1 MGFFVVFGCKS
12 ENNDKNKELLFW
24 YLALTANSTNSS
36 TYSIGGTISGLLASG
51 STGLVLQ
58 NNSTDDLSVDSGST
72 SFTFS
77 TKTSTYDVTVKTQP
91 SGRSCTVS
99 NGSGTATADVTS
111 VSISCS
117 CSNTTSLLGGSI
129 QGCELSLSTAVT
141 TLAGSGSSGSTDA
154 TGISASFNNPGDI
167 TTDGTNLYVADT
179 SNHKIRKVVISSG
192 VVTTLAGSG
201 SSGSTDATGT
211 SASFNNPYGITTDGT
226 NLYVADKS
234 NHKIRK
240 VVISSGV
247 VTTLAGSGSIGST
260 DATGT
265 SASFDNPYGITTD
278 GTNLYV
284 ADTGNNKIRKVVISS
299 GVVTT
304 LAGSGSIGSTDATG
318 TSASFYNPNGITTDG
333 TKLYINDL
341 FNHKIRVME

>member
-12 ENNDKNKELLFW
+12 EKKDKNKEYLFW

-36 TYSIGGTISGLLASG
+36 TYSIGGTISGLLS

-58 NNSTDDLSVDSGST
+58 NNSADDLSVDSGST

-211 SASFNNPYGITTDGT
+211 SASFYYP
-226 NLYVADKS
+226 V
-234 NHKIRK
+234 
-240 VVISSGV
+240 
-247 VTTLAGSGSIGST
+247 
-260 DATGT
+260 
-265 SASFDNPYGITTD
+265 
-278 GTNLYV
+278 
-284 ADTGNNKIRKVVISS
+284 
-299 GVVTT
+299 
-304 LAGSGSIGSTDATG
+304 
-318 TSASFYNPNGITTDG
+318 GITTDG
-333 TKLYINDL
+333 TKLYIIDT